1 MKMRSRIFKEKG
13 LGILA
18 VALTALFLVTACA
31 PAPMTPP
38 PGEKV
43 VEIGDLT
50 PLTGGAASAEQP
62 CHQARLDYVRY
73 FNEEKGIPGVTIKV
87 VWIDM
92 GREMGRFISGYRVLV
107 DRDLPLIFSN
117 DTTSLETLRSQFE
130 KDQIPFVAGT
140 TTGPAV
146 YPPGW
151 IFCATSTFG
160 EATTAVFNYFMEN
173 WKEERPP
180 KLQFFSSDSPFGR
193 GPAEEGTKYA
203 ESIGF
208 QVLPIE
214 LAGYVVIDATPQLL
228 RIQEREADLVYIQ
241 NIIPAAG
248 PIMRDAERLGLHE
261 KIQFAGNEYAVGETL
276 IEMAPFGVE
285 GFLTPKGLPWF
296 DETEIPGVK
305 TMIDRQLQ
313 YHGKVQERPEYMG
326 GWVYGAIMCEA
337 IKRALEEVGYENL
350 DGPAA
355 KSALEGMKDFDVDGM
370 VKITYGPERRRGS
383 RNFAAYQVQG
393 GNIVRVTD
401 WQEAPI
407 LVP

>member
-1 MKMRSRIFKEKG
+1 MRNRIVKG
-13 LGILA
+13 KWLGILA
-18 VALTALFLVTACA
+18 IALTALLLIAACA
-31 PAPMTPP
+31 PTPTIP
-38 PGEKV
+38 PLGETKV

-62 CHQARLDYVRY
+62 CHQGRLDYVRY

-87 VWIDM
+87 VWVDM

-107 DRDLPLIFSN
+107 DREVPLIFSN
-117 DTTSLETLRSQFE
+117 DTTSLETLRSNFE
-130 KDQIPFVAGT
+130 KDQIPFLAGT

-151 IFCATSTFG
+151 IYCATSTFG
-160 EATTAVFNYFMEN
+160 EATTAVFDYFMEN

-180 KLQFFSSDSPFGR
+180 RLQFFSSDSPFGR
-193 GPAEEGTKYA
+193 GPAEEGSKYA

-208 QVLPIE
+208 EVLPIE

-248 PIMRDAERLGLHE
+248 PIMRDVERLGLQE
-261 KIQFAGNEYAVGETL
+261 KMQFAGNEYAVGETL
-276 IEMAPFGVE
+276 IRMAPVAVE
-285 GFLTPKGLPWF
+285 GFLTPKGMPWF

-305 TMIDRQLQ
+305 TMVDRQLE
-313 YHGKVQERPEYMG
+313 YHGKVQELPEYAG
-326 GWVYGAIMCEA
+326 GWVYGAILCEA
-337 IKRALEEVGYENL
+337 TKRALEDVGYENL
-350 DGPAA
+350 DGPAVKRA
-355 KSALEGMKDFDVDGM
+355 FETMKDFDVDGM
-370 VKITYGPERRRGS
+370 VTITYGPERRRGS
-383 RNFAAYQVQG
+383 RSFAAYQVQG
-393 GNIVRVTD
+393 GKLVRVSD
-401 WQEAPI
+401 WRDVPI